1 MSASL
6 DFRLPASA
14 IPTHWVN
21 LLADLP
27 GEPLPPLHPGPRSRS
42 APRTWRRCSRWR

>member
-1 MSASL
+1 MSDSI
-6 DFRLPASA
+6 DFRLPASE

-21 LLADLP
+21 LLADL
-27 GEPLPPLHPGPRSRS
+27 GPPPQPAAASRHRSRS